1 MKSKILFLSTLT
13 LGLAAVV
20 AGGMA
25 PKQAV
30 RARAELDP
38 SKTYVDHYLARY
50 VNQDD
55 IPVSSSGANF
65 TIPSFDPTSTL
76 TFTGNYGKYEAN
88 HSAFRLGSYG
98 SASELPET
106 TSKSINN
113 AESGVFKEIYDDIKT
128 IATNKYNVAM
138 VSDQYIENI
147 QDIAIFWNELPE
159 NSAAAKSY
167 LRIVYL
173 TDDSDTWKVLLRDD
187 GEGNPWEAYNN
198 YNYASTHGGTGVAG
212 YNNHVAFA
220 GNVQGNAPKA
230 DGDFATNLKGKN
242 ARIGI
247 VIGTNNSAYN
257 FYYYITAI
265 MINRSQS
272 IKSYIDFLDRFG
284 WVCSAMSEE
293 GNNYRTFLEMGSRK
307 MLTEQADALNVACT
321 LTNGREATYY
331 DQFNYF
337 YSHAFGTSLPT
348 APSSRLLANG
358 IFRSGASA
366 VVLVSTLTVVVIGF
380 GAYFILRKKRA

>member
-55 IPVSSSGANF
+55 IPVSSGANF

-98 SASELPET
+98 SADDLPQT

-113 AESGVFKEIYDDIKT
+113 AGSGVFKEIYDDIKT

-159 NSAAAKSY
+159 NSAEAKSY

-173 TDDSDTWKVLLRDD
+173 TDDSDKMSLEEKRKEEKRNMKKRIKDNKYMKNDEFLLLLCLMRKKK
-187 GEGNPWEAYNN
+187 EQMYENNPYI
-198 YNYASTHGGTGVAG
+198 V
-212 YNNHVAFA
+212 
-220 GNVQGNAPKA
+220 
-230 DGDFATNLKGKN
+230 DF
-242 ARIGI
+242 
-247 VIGTNNSAYN
+247 S
-257 FYYYITAI
+257 ITLD
-265 MINRSQS
+265 SVYQS
-272 IKSYIDFLDRFG
+272 KK
-284 WVCSAMSEE
+284 EE
-293 GNNYRTFLEMGSRK
+293 DLEEEK
-307 MLTEQADALNVACT
+307 EL
-321 LTNGREATYY
+321 
-331 DQFNYF
+331 FNYF
-337 YSHAFGTSLPT
+337 DYDL
-348 APSSRLLANG
+348 NK
-358 IFRSGASA
+358 
-366 VVLVSTLTVVVIGF
+366 
-380 GAYFILRKKRA
+380 FID